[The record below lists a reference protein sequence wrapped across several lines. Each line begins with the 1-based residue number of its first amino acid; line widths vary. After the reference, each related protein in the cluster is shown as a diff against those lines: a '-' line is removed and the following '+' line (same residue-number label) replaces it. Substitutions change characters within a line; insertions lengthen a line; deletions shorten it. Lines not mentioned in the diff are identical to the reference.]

1 MYEGLS
7 EKEAAQ
13 KKSQGLVNGETKR
26 MSRSYKEIVKGN
38 TLTYFNF
45 VNIVLFVFVCLTGQM
60 NNTLFIFTTVANTCI
75 GIFQEIKSK
84 QLLDQMA
91 ILVVTK
97 VEAKR
102 DGKWKEIPVSEIVLD
117 DLIRLDG
124 GDQVPVDGDVVDGY
138 LEVNES
144 MLTGESNTVM
154 KQNGNHV
161 YAGTI
166 VTSGEAFAHVTRVG
180 KDCLASTIMAE
191 AQKEKK
197 AESKLHNDLNKLIRV
212 ISYAIIPIGIV
223 LYIVQKNSLGMDWQD
238 SILKTVAA
246 VVGMLRPILGL
257 MAARQSCSLMR
268 SIALIKHSR
277 IICCRM

>member
-144 MLTGESNTVM
+144 MLTGESNMVI
-154 KQNGNHV
+154 KQPEQHV

-166 VTSGEAFAHVTRVG
+166 VTSGEASAHVTRVG
-180 KDCLASTIMAE
+180 KNCLASQIMAE
-191 AQKEKK
+191 AQKEKR
-197 AESKLHNDLNKLIRV
+197 AESKGRK
-212 ISYAIIPIGIV
+212 
-223 LYIVQKNSLGMDWQD
+223 
-238 SILKTVAA
+238 
-246 VVGMLRPILGL
+246 
-257 MAARQSCSLMR
+257 C
-268 SIALIKHSR
+268 
-277 IICCRM
+277 